1 MRTETTFL
9 KKALPGGCKSWQRP
23 VHLNRGLSEK
33 KTQRPPK
40 IIGRTEQ
47 EKTNYTSH
55 FSVHFFAFFC
65 TITKRKSLG
74 KNKCQ
79 HIFLWSTSRMLSHK
93 YVVSFLSSFSEL
105 LLVSRGLFT
114 WYRND
119 FHSGMSFVPEWSSY
133 CIHKNRM
140 AQPLG
145 VLARVAFSRQIRYKC
160 ATRPRLARFAIFSP
174 ERSLFSAYMIPE

>member
-1 MRTETTFL
+1 M
-9 KKALPGGCKSWQRP
+9 K
-23 VHLNRGLSEK
+23 K

-79 HIFLWSTSRMLSHK
+79 DIFFMK
-93 YVVSFLSSFSEL
+93 YVAYVKSQVRSFFSQ
-105 LLVSRGLFT
+105 F
-114 WYRND
+114 
-119 FHSGMSFVPEWSSY
+119 FF
-133 CIHKNRM
+133 
-140 AQPLG
+140 
-145 VLARVAFSRQIRYKC
+145 
-160 ATRPRLARFAIFSP
+160 
-174 ERSLFSAYMIPE
+174 

>member
-1 MRTETTFL
+1 MINSRFWKHYYYYYKNSVWWRKLPSSRRPSPEGARVDRGRFIWIEVSV
-9 KKALPGGCKSWQRP
+9 KK
-23 VHLNRGLSEK
+23 K
-33 KTQRPPK
+33 KQRPPK

-79 HIFLWSTSRMLSHK
+79 DIFLWSTSRMLSHK

-114 WYRND
+114 WYGDD
-119 FHSGMSFVPEWSSY
+119 FHSGMSFVPAWSSY

-140 AQPLG
+140 AQP
-145 VLARVAFSRQIRYKC
+145 
-160 ATRPRLARFAIFSP
+160 
-174 ERSLFSAYMIPE
+174 